1 MDPMESPGNRLQVV
15 QATLALAARLTAAVH
30 DGRVDESMVYLRPV
44 NVETGGAGL
53 RLEGYPEG
61 TKDDLLK
68 GTQNL
73 FLLALSNSAL
83 TTDEVL
89 QKVFGNFDPQSN
101 DPMVGIRVMVNQ
113 LRNAFARRRWRPTWI
128 VKQQHLGVFPVVR
141 DDNSRY
147 DFDTWALNGQGVK
160 GEDLG
165 GIEFWVKL
173 IQHCERL
180 VGSESAP

>member
-1 MDPMESPGNRLQVV
+1 MDSPGNRLHVV

-30 DGRVDESMVYLRPV
+30 DGRIDDYLRPM

-73 FLLALSNSAL
+73 FLLALSNSPL

-89 QKVFGNFDPQSN
+89 RKVFGTLTRS
-101 DPMVGIRVMVNQ
+101 
-113 LRNAFARRRWRPTWI
+113 PTIPW
-128 VKQQHLGVFPVVR
+128 
-141 DDNSRY
+141 S
-147 DFDTWALNGQGVK
+147 
-160 GEDLG
+160 
-165 GIEFWVKL
+165 
-173 IQHCERL
+173 
-180 VGSESAP
+180 GSG